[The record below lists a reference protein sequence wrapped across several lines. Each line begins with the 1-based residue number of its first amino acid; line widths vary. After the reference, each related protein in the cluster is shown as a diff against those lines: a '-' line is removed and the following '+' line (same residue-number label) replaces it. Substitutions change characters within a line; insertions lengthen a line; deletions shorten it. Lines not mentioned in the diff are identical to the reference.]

1 MMRTHASTVA
11 NNRPAETSGAAG
23 DRADGKR
30 QSVGERPAQRL
41 LSLVI
46 PTRNEAGNIEELV
59 SRIER
64 AIAGFPAE
72 IIFVDDSTDD
82 TPAVVSEVSRRS
94 RLPVSLIH
102 RPPESRG
109 NGLGG
114 AVVEGMRAATGQ
126 WVCVMDAD
134 LQHPPE
140 VIPSLLEQARRTGA
154 EIVVASRYA

>member
-1 MMRTHASTVA
+1 MRTDARTVA
-11 NNRPAETSGAAG
+11 NNRRAETSGAAG
-23 DRADGKR
+23 DRADGER

-46 PTRNEAGNIEELV
+46 PTRNEAGNIKELV

-64 AIAGFPAE
+64 ATAGFPAE

-114 AVVEGMRAATGQ
+114 GVGEGMRAA
-126 WVCVMDAD
+126 
-134 LQHPPE
+134 
-140 VIPSLLEQARRTGA
+140 
-154 EIVVASRYA
+154 

>member
-1 MMRTHASTVA
+1 MRTDARTVA
-11 NNRPAETSGAAG
+11 NNRPAATSRDANH
-23 DRADGKR
+23 RADGKR
-30 QSVGERPAQRL
+30 QTGGKEPAQRL

-64 AIAGFPAE
+64 ATAGFPAE

-114 AVVEGMRAATGQ
+114 AVVEGMRAATGE

-140 VIPSLLEQARRTGA
+140 VIPSLLERARRTGA